1 MKFRSDIQ
9 GLRGLAVLVVLAHH
23 FAPDIR
29 QTSGGF
35 VGVDI
40 FFVISGYL
48 ITSIIIRELES
59 NEFLL
64 RKFWE
69 RRIRRIFPSLV
80 SMLAISTVFVWMLS
94 SEYIKY
100 EYLKNL
106 AKAATFTS
114 NFGYSQTQDYFEGQG
129 QNALLHLWSLAIEE
143 QFYLVWPIICL
154 FLHKFNKNLTLSF
167 SYLAAVV
174 SFLANLVVVFY
185 LESKSIAFYNTFSR
199 VWELMIGAILAQHF
213 HKKRYSE
220 KCTPTWRNQLIAVLG
235 LLLIGVSLAITTET
249 SAFPGHIALLP
260 TLGTAAI
267 IYAGAENIVNK
278 KIFCNRLMTWIGG
291 ISYALYLWHYPL
303 LFLLRIINPGRTDF
317 VLLSITFL
325 LTVLAAYLS
334 TRFVERPL
342 RGTSVHSSQ
351 LKALILAMSAVFTFS
366 IFNLRLSINQ
376 SDPNFVLDKY
386 EALGWG
392 NQSDLDC
399 LRLRK
404 EITVRTL
411 RRQGCFDSP
420 INSDKSVFLVGD
432 SHSGS
437 LRAGLRTFLASKG
450 ISLYGVSTGWCGWYE
465 FKPFDDD
472 LICAEITKEF
482 FASVSKSEPK
492 VVIIAGYWAKMSR
505 SVDTEKALVAYI
517 QLVQSLGVKNVVVI
531 GQVPTY
537 DAGLP
542 QHLQNL
548 YLGNGLPI
556 PKLTPRAQ
564 VDNDPKGTQEQMRD
578 FMYPPNVYFRSIDD
592 LLCIKDLCRVTVGP
606 NLKTDLI
613 VWDYGHLTEAGSRF
627 VAENLLTDI
636 EQLLAG

>member
-9 GLRGLAVLVVLAHH
+9 GLRGLAVLAVLADH

-40 FFVISGYL
+40 FFVISGFL
-48 ITSIIIRELES
+48 ITSIITRELEN
-59 NEFLL
+59 NEFTL

-80 SMLAISTVFVWMLS
+80 SMLAISTVFIWVIS
-94 SEYIKY
+94 SEYVKY
-100 EYLKNL
+100 EFLKNV

-114 NFGYSQTQDYFEGQG
+114 NFGYSQTQDYFEGQEH
-129 QNALLHLWSLAIEE
+129 NALLHLWSLAIEE

-154 FLHKFNKNLTLSF
+154 FFHKFNKNLTIYV
-167 SYLAAVV
+167 SYSIAVV
-174 SFLANLVVVFY
+174 SFLANLVLVYYF
-185 LESKSIAFYNTFSR
+185 ESKSIAFYNTFSR

-213 HKKRYSE
+213 QKKRYSE
-220 KCTPTWRNQLIAVLG
+220 KSKPIWGNQLIALLG
-235 LLLIGVSLAITTET
+235 LVMIGVSLAITTEA
-249 SAFPGHIALLP
+249 SAFPGRIALLP

-267 IYAGAENIVNK
+267 VFAGSENFINK
-278 KIFCNRLMTWIGG
+278 RLLSNRLMIWIGG

-303 LFLLRIINPGRTDF
+303 LFLMRTISPSRTNF
-317 VLLSITFL
+317 GLLLITFL
-325 LTVLAAYLS
+325 LSILAAYLS

-342 RGTSVHSSQ
+342 RGASVHRSS
-351 LKALILAMSAVFTFS
+351 LKTLVLAMSAVFTFS
-366 IFNLRLSINQ
+366 ILNLRMSINQ
-376 SDPNFVLDKY
+376 SDSNFVLDRY

-411 RRQGCFDSP
+411 RRQGCFDAP

-432 SHSGS
+432 SHSAS
-437 LRAGLRTFLASKG
+437 LRVGLRPFLASKE
-450 ISLYGVSTGWCGWYE
+450 ISLYGVSTGWCNWYE
-465 FKPFDDD
+465 IKPFDDD

-482 FASVSKSEPK
+482 LTSVSKAKPK

-505 SVDTEKALVAYI
+505 SVDTEKALIAYI
-517 QLVQSLGVKNVVVI
+517 QLVQSLGVEKVIVI

-548 YLGNGLPI
+548 YVNNDVPI

-564 VDNDPKGTQEQMRD
+564 VENDPKGTQEHMRD
-578 FMYPPNVYFRSIDD
+578 FKYPPNVYFRSIDD
-592 LLCIKDLCRVTVGP
+592 LLCKKDLCRVTVGP

-613 VWDYGHLTEAGSRF
+613 VWDYGHLTEAGARF
-627 VAENLLTDI
+627 VAENLLIDI
-636 EQLLAG
+636 ERLLAD

>member
-9 GLRGLAVLVVLAHH
+9 GLRGLAVLVVLADH

-48 ITSIIIRELES
+48 ITSIIMRELES
-59 NEFLL
+59 NEFIL
-64 RKFWE
+64 RKFWS
-69 RRIRRIFPSLV
+69 RRIKRIFPSLLVMLLV
-80 SMLAISTVFVWMLS
+80 STIFIWMIS
-94 SEYIKY
+94 SEYVKY
-100 EYLKNL
+100 EFLKNL

-114 NFGYSQTQDYFEGQG
+114 NIGYSQTQNYFDGQG

-143 QFYLVWPIICL
+143 QFYLLWPIVCL
-154 FLHKFNKNLTLSF
+154 FFFKLNKKLLIFFSYLVAVLSF
-167 SYLAAVV
+167 S
-174 SFLANLVVVFY
+174 ANLFFVFY
-185 LESKSIAFYNTFSR
+185 FETKSFAFYNTFTR
-199 VWELMIGAILAQHF
+199 IWELMIGALLAQHVY
-213 HKKRYSE
+213 RRRQLETQAS
-220 KCTPTWRNQLIAVLG
+220 TLLNQLISLFG
-235 LLLIGVSLAITTET
+235 LLLIGLSLVTTTET

-267 IYAGAENIVNK
+267 IFAGSENFINRRLLS
-278 KIFCNRLMTWIGG
+278 NRLMIWVGG

-303 LFLLRIINPGRTDF
+303 LFLMRAISPRRTNF
-317 VLLSITFL
+317 PLLLITLLLS
-325 LTVLAAYLS
+325 VLAAYSS
-334 TRFVERPL
+334 TRFIERPL
-342 RGTSVHSSQ
+342 RRDSIHRSS
-351 LKALILAMSAVFTFS
+351 LNALVFAMSAVLTFS
-366 IFNLRLSINQ
+366 IFSLRMSINK

-411 RRQGCFDSP
+411 RRQGCFDAP
-420 INSDKSVFLVGD
+420 IQSDKSVFLVGD

-437 LRAGLRTFLASKG
+437 LRAGLRLFLASKE

-465 FKPFDDD
+465 IKPFDDD
-472 LICAEITKEF
+472 PICAEITKEF
-482 FASVSKSEPK
+482 LASISRSKPK
-492 VVIIAGYWAKMSR
+492 LLIIDGYWAKMSR
-505 SVDTEKALVAYI
+505 GVDTEKALVAYI
-517 QLVQSLGVKNVVVI
+517 DLVQSLGVKKIVII

-548 YLGNGLPI
+548 YISQGLSI
-556 PKLTPRAQ
+556 PESTPRAQ
-564 VDNDPKGTQEQMRD
+564 VDNDPKGTQELMQKYA
-578 FMYPPNVYFRSIDD
+578 YPPNVFYRSIDD
-592 LLCIKDLCRVTVGP
+592 LLCVKDSCRVTVGP
-606 NLKTDLI
+606 NLETDLV

-636 EQLLAG
+636 ERLLAD

>member
-9 GLRGLAVLVVLAHH
+9 GLRGLAVLVVLADH

-48 ITSIIIRELES
+48 ITSIIVSELEN

-64 RKFWE
+64 RRFWE
-69 RRIRRIFPSLV
+69 RRIKRIFPSLV
-80 SMLAISTVFVWMLS
+80 SMLAISTVLVWMIS
-94 SEYIKY
+94 SEYIKF
-100 EYLKNL
+100 EFLKNL

-114 NFGYSQTQDYFEGQG
+114 NIGYSQTQDYFEGQG

-154 FLHKFNKNLTLSF
+154 FFHKFNKNLTIYF
-167 SYLAAVV
+167 SYLTAVV
-174 SFLANLVVVFY
+174 SFLANLVFVYFF
-185 LESKSIAFYNTFSR
+185 ESKSIAFYNTFSR

-220 KCTPTWRNQLIAVLG
+220 KCTPTWSNQLIAVLG

-267 IYAGAENIVNK
+267 VFAGSENFVNRWLLG
-278 KIFCNRLMTWIGG
+278 NRLMIWIGG

-303 LFLLRIINPGRTDF
+303 LFLMRTISPRRTNF
-317 VLLSITFL
+317 VLLLITFL
-325 LTVLAAYLS
+325 LSVLAAYLS

-342 RGTSVHSSQ
+342 RGASVHRSSQ
-351 LKALILAMSAVFTFS
+351 KALVLAMSAVFAFS
-366 IFNLRLSINQ
+366 IFNLRMSINQ

-386 EALGWG
+386 EALAWG

-411 RRQGCFDSP
+411 RRQGCFDAP

-437 LRAGLRTFLASKG
+437 LRAGLRPFLASKD

-465 FKPFDDD
+465 IKPFDDD

-482 FASVSKSEPK
+482 LASVSKSKPK

-517 QLVQSLGVKNVVVI
+517 QLVQSLGVKKVVVI

-548 YLGNGLPI
+548 YIGNGLPI

-578 FMYPPNVYFRSIDD
+578 FTYPPNVYFRSIDD
-592 LLCIKDLCRVTVGP
+592 LLCIKDSCRVTVGP

-627 VAENLLTDI
+627 VSENLLTDI
-636 EQLLAG
+636 ERLLAD

>member
-1 MKFRSDIQ
+1 VKFRSDIQ
-9 GLRGLAVLVVLAHH
+9 GLRGLAVLVVLADH

-48 ITSIIIRELES
+48 ITSIIISELEN

-80 SMLAISTVFVWMLS
+80 LMLAISTLFVWIIS
-94 SEYIKY
+94 SEYVKF
-100 EYLKNL
+100 EFLKNL

-114 NFGYSQTQDYFEGQG
+114 NIGYSQTQDYFEGQG

-154 FLHKFNKNLTLSF
+154 FFHKFNKNLTIYF
-167 SYLAAVV
+167 SYLTAVV
-174 SFLANLVVVFY
+174 SFLANLLFVFY
-185 LESKSIAFYNTFSR
+185 FESKSIAFYNTFSR
-199 VWELMIGAILAQHF
+199 VWELMIGALLAQHVY
-213 HKKRYSE
+213 RRRQLETQAS
-220 KCTPTWRNQLIAVLG
+220 TLLNQLISLFG
-235 LLLIGVSLAITTET
+235 LLLIGLSLVTTTET

-267 IYAGAENIVNK
+267 IFAGSENFINRRLLS
-278 KIFCNRLMTWIGG
+278 NRLMIWVGG

-303 LFLLRIINPGRTDF
+303 LFLMRTISPSRTNF
-317 VLLSITFL
+317 PLLLITLLLS
-325 LTVLAAYLS
+325 VLAAYSS
-334 TRFVERPL
+334 TRFIERPL
-342 RGTSVHSSQ
+342 RKDSIHRSS
-351 LKALILAMSAVFTFS
+351 LNTLVFAMSAVLTFS
-366 IFNLRLSINQ
+366 IFNLRMSINQ

-411 RRQGCFDSP
+411 RRQGCFDAP
-420 INSDKSVFLVGD
+420 IQSDKSVFLVGD

-437 LRAGLRTFLASKG
+437 LRAGLRPFLASKE

-465 FKPFDDD
+465 IKPFDDD
-472 LICAEITKEF
+472 PICAEITKEF
-482 FASVSKSEPK
+482 LASISRSKPK
-492 VVIIAGYWAKMSR
+492 VLIIAGYWAKMSR
-505 SVDTEKALVAYI
+505 SVDTEKSLVAYI
-517 QLVQSLGVKNVVVI
+517 DLVQSLGVKKVVII

-548 YLGNGLPI
+548 YISKGLSI
-556 PKLTPRAQ
+556 PESTPRAQ
-564 VDNDPKGTQEQMRD
+564 VDNDPKGTQELMQNYA
-578 FMYPPNVYFRSIDD
+578 YPPNVFYRSIDD
-592 LLCIKDLCRVTVGP
+592 LLCVKDSCRVAVGP
-606 NLKTDLI
+606 NLETDLV

-627 VAENLLTDI
+627 VSENLLTDI
-636 EQLLAG
+636 ERLLTD